1 MRNVVIKNTYG
12 NVRALNVCAG
22 GSQPEAEGKPK
33 PICFIPPSQN
43 CPFPPFFHVGC
54 TPNRAFGYNFKPRPL
69 SPFTLSHIFNFG
81 SITLPGT
88 PLRCFSPCQGGFP
101 VRRTHVPLARSR
113 VRATLAQ
120 IPVCR
125 PGESWTRLQR
135 TRSPASANHVSASL
149 RFNAS
154 PVQNFGDSISGKMR
168 VEDLDM
174 RGGRPKGEW
183 PWWCQ
188 KS

>member
-1 MRNVVIKNTYG
+1 M
-12 NVRALNVCAG
+12 CAG

-54 TPNRAFGYNFKPRPL
+54 TPNRAFRYNFKPRPL

-88 PLRCFSPCQGGFP
+88 PLWCHSPCQGGFP

-120 IPVCR
+120 I
-125 PGESWTRLQR
+125 RLQR
-135 TRSPASANHVSASL
+135 TTSQRTGSPASANHVSAKV

-154 PVQNFGDSISGKMR
+154 PVQNFGDPISGKMR

-174 RGGRPKGEW
+174 RGGRPKGE
-183 PWWCQ
+183 
-188 KS
+188 